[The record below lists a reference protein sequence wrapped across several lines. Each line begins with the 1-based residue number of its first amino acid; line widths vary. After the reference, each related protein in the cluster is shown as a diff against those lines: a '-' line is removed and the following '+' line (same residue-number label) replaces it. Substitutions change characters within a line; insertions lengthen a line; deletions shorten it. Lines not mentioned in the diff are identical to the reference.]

1 MKQKYTILVTKTAQ
15 QINKMPK
22 SKKKII
28 WTAHET
34 HLGGIFGGIVA
45 HIISDVYTHVIKP
58 CVE

>member
-1 MKQKYTILVTKTAQ
+1 MKQKYTILATKTAQ

-45 HIISDVYTHVIKP
+45 YILSDVYTHVIN
-58 CVE
+58 